1 MKKIKR
7 WIDLGL
13 LTIASILILFLV
25 VAAIWQVFT
34 RFVLQDPSIVT
45 QEVLRFSLIWV
56 AVIGAAYAFGQD
68 EHLSLTFLRDKITGQ
83 AHKTL
88 RWFIDLLVI
97 VFALFV
103 MIIGGFNIAQ
113 ATMAELSPILN
124 MPMGLV
130 YGVLPI
136 CGVIII
142 FYQIIHIS
150 ERQGIERSNSFEK
163 GENTWM

>member
-1 MKKIKR
+1 MKKVKR
-7 WIDLGL
+7 WFDLGL

-34 RFVLQDPSIVT
+34 RFVLQDPSIST

-56 AVIGAAYAFGQD
+56 AVIGATYAFGQD

-83 AHKTL
+83 AHKIL

-103 MIIGGFNIAQ
+103 MVIGGFNIAQ

-124 MPMGLV
+124 MPMGFV

-150 ERQGIERSNSFEK
+150 ERQGIEQSNSFEK